1 MTTTTPKPFPERLAE
16 LHAKSRYAAPIRR
29 RETAKGHYY
38 RADDGTRVPGV
49 TTLIG
54 DGVPK
59 PALINWAANT
69 TAEGAVD
76 AWDELTDMK
85 PAARLKHLQ
94 GIRYSEKDKAAK
106 RGTEVHHAAEKLL
119 AGEAVQVPEEIAG
132 HVEAYA
138 RFLDDFKVE
147 PVHVE
152 FSCISYRWGYAGTAD
167 LCAYAVLPDHGRKL
181 LIWDLKTSRSGI
193 FGETAL
199 QLAAYRYADVWAIDG
214 IETEP
219 AACDFAAGIHV
230 RGDGYDVVPVEAGP
244 DQHKAFLY
252 AMKVAE
258 FSKTSRD
265 LIGAPVMA
273 PTSSTFRLV
282 REDTA
287 R

>member
-1 MTTTTPKPFPERLAE
+1 V
-16 LHAKSRYAAPIRR
+16 SRFKASITRK
-29 RETAKGHYY
+29 ETAKGHYY
-38 RADDGTRVPGV
+38 RDADGNRVPGV

-69 TAEGAVD
+69 TAEAAID
-76 AWDELTDMK
+76 RWDELTDMK
-85 PAARLKHLQ
+85 PAARLKLLQ
-94 GIRYSEKDKAAK
+94 GVRYAEKDKAAK
-106 RGTEVHHAAEKLL
+106 RGTQVHHAAEKLL
-119 AGEAVQVPEEIAG
+119 AGEEVQVPEEIAG
-132 HVEAYA
+132 HVEAYS
-138 RFLDDFKVE
+138 RFLYDFQIQ

-167 LCAYAVLPDHGRKL
+167 LCAYATLPDHGRKL

-199 QLAAYRYADVWAIDG
+199 QLAAYRYADKWLIDG
-214 IETEP
+214 QEIDPLE
-219 AACDFAAGIHV
+219 CDFAAGIHV
-230 RGDGYDVVPVEAGP
+230 RSDGYDVVPVEA
-244 DQHKAFLY
+244 DELQHKAFLF

-258 FSKTSRD
+258 WSKASRD
-265 LIGAPVMA
+265 LIGGPVA
-273 PTSSTFRLV
+273 SPTSSTFRLV